1 MESNTISSG
10 SRLNVGNDASSSIS
24 NTTVK
29 QSTGQKSLGNETSSK
44 ISLKEASNRNI
55 RKSDS
60 EMFGEI
66 PFSIFATRD
75 FLIKASAN
83 NPKALIECMNNWSSE
98 KMEEFL
104 QEYDDFPEAMFGKL
118 FSIGLKAES
127 IPDDIKLSIPFLKV
141 AINNNAE
148 RVVSEILNKTDT
160 YTTRNIL
167 KSFSNDSLYN
177 LWDKGLSNTK
187 LPSEI
192 MTDSSFSK
200 KAIESNTQ
208 RWFKELNDKLNY
220 LRTSP
225 LTRRSAVVAQ
235 N

>member
-1 MESNTISSG
+1 
-10 SRLNVGNDASSSIS
+10 
-24 NTTVK
+24 
-29 QSTGQKSLGNETSSK
+29 
-44 ISLKEASNRNI
+44 
-55 RKSDS
+55 
-60 EMFGEI
+60 MFGEI

-167 KSFSNDSLYN
+167 KNFSNDSLYN
-177 LWDKGLSNTK
+177 LWDKGLSNAK

-200 KAIESNTQ
+200 RAIESDTQ

>member
-1 MESNTISSG
+1 MESNTISSR

-29 QSTGQKSLGNETSSK
+29 QSTGQKNFRNETFSK

-148 RVVSEILNKTDT
+148 RVLNKTDT

-167 KSFSNDSLYN
+167 KNFSNDSLYN

-200 KAIESNTQ
+200 RAIKSNTQ
-208 RWFKELNDKLNY
+208 RWSEELNDKLNY

>member
-10 SRLNVGNDASSSIS
+10 SRVNVGTGVSSSIN

-29 QSTGQKSLGNETSSK
+29 QSTGQKNFGNGASSK
-44 ISLKEASNRNI
+44 TFLKEANKRNI

-60 EMFGEI
+60 EMFREI

-83 NPKALIECMNNWSSE
+83 NPKALIECMNDWSSE

-104 QEYDDFPEAMFGKL
+104 QEYDDFPEAIFGKL
-118 FSIGLKAES
+118 FSIGLNAES
-127 IPDDIKLSIPFLKV
+127 IPDDIKLSVPFLKV

-148 RVVSEILNKTDT
+148 KVVSEILNKTNT

-167 KSFSNDSLYN
+167 KSFNSDSLYN
-177 LWDKGLSNTK
+177 LWDKGLSNAK

-192 MTDSSFSK
+192 VTDASFSK
-200 KAIESNTQ
+200 RAIESNTQ
-208 RWFKELNDKLNY
+208 RWSEELNDKLNY